1 MVFKKGRKPMAIN
14 RVTNT
19 KRTDKAFITGETPNR
34 IIEYT
39 YRGNVVEPGPDTKK
53 VITKSSKDMV
63 TAIIKPERIPGKML
77 GIITF
82 VMLCRYVAPN
92 SREASIMEQSN
103 SSMRAVTIRYTK
115 GRQKV
120 V

>member
-1 MVFKKGRKPMAIN
+1 MILQHNRAKIDIRFIGVPYKNYWAAAMVFKKGRKPMAIN

-53 VITKSSKDMV
+53 VITK
-63 TAIIKPERIPGKML
+63 L
-77 GIITF
+77 F
-82 VMLCRYVAPN
+82 
-92 SREASIMEQSN
+92 
-103 SSMRAVTIRYTK
+103 
-115 GRQKV
+115 
-120 V
+120 